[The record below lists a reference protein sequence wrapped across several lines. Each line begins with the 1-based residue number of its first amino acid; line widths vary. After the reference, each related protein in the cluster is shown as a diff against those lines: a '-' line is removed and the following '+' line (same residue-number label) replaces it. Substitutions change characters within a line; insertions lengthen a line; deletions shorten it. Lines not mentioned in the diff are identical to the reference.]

1 MLTAFISGFLLITVS
16 EIGDKTFFIAMI
28 LAMQH
33 SRRLVFVAAIS
44 ALAAMTMLSV
54 GVGQAASLLP
64 EIYIHYAEIAL
75 FIIFGF
81 KLIYDSTQM
90 PSEACDVVVVGE
102 AKEVVEK
109 TDLQI
114 VDEQNIW
121 AILLKAFVL
130 IFVAEWGDRTQIA
143 TIALA
148 ADNNPI
154 GVTIGAILG
163 HAICAVIAVTSGRML
178 AGQITE
184 RQLTFS
190 GGCLFLIFGV
200 VAAIQGM

>member
-1 MLTAFISGFLLITVS
+1 MLAAFISGLLLITVS

-33 SRRLVFVAAIS
+33 SRKLVFTGAIA

-54 GVGQAASLLP
+54 GAGQAASLLP
-64 EIYIHYAEIAL
+64 KIYIHYAEIAL

-81 KLIYDSTQM
+81 KLLYDATQM
-90 PSEACDVVVVGE
+90 PSEACDVVIVGE
-102 AKEVVEK
+102 AKQVVEK
-109 TDLQI
+109 AEKQI
-114 VDEQNIW
+114 KDQKNIW
-121 AILLKAFVL
+121 AIILEAFVL

-148 ADNNPI
+148 AENNPI
-154 GVTIGAILG
+154 GVSLGAILG

-190 GGCLFLIFGV
+190 GGCLFIVFGIF
-200 VAAIQGM
+200 AAIKGI